1 MNFKIW
7 LEGSMIDVSDFKNW
21 FNGSKVIDSEG
32 NPIVVYHQTSKE
44 SAVKIKKFGFDP
56 KKSAMGGIFW
66 VTSDKSAID
75 KNETGAGSSGAVIE
89 LYASIK
95 NPAGWEEY
103 DKKGLDELIRDG
115 YDGVILREKDGTFN
129 AIVFDPKQLK
139 EIHIPS
145 ARKPFV
151 SIGRKEFKSAVEDT
165 PSSSA
170 FNDMFG
176 DDFFDVEDYERKI
189 KERGK
194 VVSTKREYEKGEL
207 ILYHGFTKA
216 ARSFNYEFDPSKSEQ
231 GLLWFTHNMIS
242 MYDPYE
248 YAANRGKYVL
258 TYKLPIQ
265 KVSDIVTYENGSNE
279 RKASQDLVNQYDGTS
294 NSNMLPLRDSVIV
307 LPKNWFFTYK
317 NEKFIGTTKKLK
329 VNPNMISLSVRST
342 V

>member
-1 MNFKIW
+1 MINFKSF
-7 LEGSMIDVSDFKNW
+7 LENSPN
-21 FNGSKVIDSEG
+21 
-32 NPIVVYHQTSKE
+32 
-44 SAVKIKKFGFDP
+44 
-56 KKSAMGGIFW
+56 
-66 VTSDKSAID
+66 
-75 KNETGAGSSGAVIE
+75 
-89 LYASIK
+89 
-95 NPAGWEEY
+95 
-103 DKKGLDELIRDG
+103 
-115 YDGVILREKDGTFN
+115 
-129 AIVFDPKQLK
+129 
-139 EIHIPS
+139 
-145 ARKPFV
+145 
-151 SIGRKEFKSAVEDT
+151 
-165 PSSSA
+165 SA
-170 FNDMFG
+170 FNDMF
-176 DDFFDVEDYERKI
+176 DVFDVEDYKRKI

-194 VVSTKREYEKGEL
+194 VVSTKRESEKGEL

-265 KVSDIVTYENGSNE
+265 KASDIVTYEDGSNE